1 MYTEIGW
8 FFFNVTGGRV
18 FIILGI
24 NYNYYNGI
32 GELAMRYK
40 MSNGEIVVITC
51 LVYSQCVQLYCIAA
65 LRN

>member
-1 MYTEIGW
+1 M
-8 FFFNVTGGRV
+8 

-51 LVYSQCVQLYCIAA
+51 LVYSQCVQLCCIAA